1 MSLALAGLGAAFL
14 ANLAYA
20 TGGQPNLYF
29 PDAKYVNDTVSP
41 RIDIDSSSRAFVDQY
56 GR

>member
-29 PDAKYVNDTVSP
+29 PDATYVNDTVSP